1 MDENLLEMLLD
12 VSKQMAETRV
22 LDPLLHYAMGV
33 ALKLVKAERG
43 YLILK
48 NDDRSL
54 DFRVKLDR
62 EGNELESPEGQI
74 SHSMLNR
81 VMENA
86 EPLVVTDALVD
97 PSFHSSASVN
107 ALQLRSVMCV
117 PLISRGD
124 TIGAI
129 YVENRSNA
137 NIFENKDLP
146 PLTIFASQAAVSIEN
161 AMLNDDLEARVA
173 ARTAELEEA
182 KSQVEQSFM
191 ESVEANRIRT
201 MFLSN
206 VAHDIR
212 SPLNMVVGA
221 LSLLEEG
228 EFGPLTSDQ
237 QEWISK
243 SLRAVDHIVKLTDDF
258 FDLTKIEMGKL
269 VLYPEVVD
277 MTQFLQLL
285 FEIGEGMR
293 WNDDVDFELQL
304 EPDLPST
311 LIDPTRIQQ
320 VILNLISNAEKFT
333 SEGSV
338 TLHAQH
344 HIEENEIL
352 IGVKDTGPG
361 IPPDEQEKIFDRFQ
375 QARDNKLSK
384 RKGTG
389 LGLSICRE
397 LVELHQGK
405 IWVESELNNGSD
417 FKFTLPVST
426 NMEAS
431 G

>member
-12 VSKQMAETRV
+12 VSKRMAETRV
-22 LDPLLHYAMGV
+22 LDSLLRYAMGV
-33 ALKLVKAERG
+33 ALKLVEAERG
-43 YLILK
+43 YLILR
-48 NDDRSL
+48 NEDGSL
-54 DFRVKLDR
+54 DFRVKLDQQ
-62 EGNELESPEGQI
+62 GNELESPEGQI

-81 VMENA
+81 VMGNA
-86 EPLVVTDALVD
+86 EPLVVTDALVH
-97 PSFHSSASVN
+97 PSFQSSASVN

-117 PLISRGD
+117 PLISRGE

-173 ARTAELEEA
+173 ARTVELEEA
-182 KSQVEQSFM
+182 KSQVEHSFM

-237 QEWISK
+237 KEWISK

-269 VLYPEVVD
+269 VLYPEQVD
-277 MTQFLQLL
+277 MNLFLELL

-293 WNDDVDFELQL
+293 WNDQVEFKLEL
-304 EPDLPST
+304 EHNLPR
-311 LIDPTRIQQ
+311 LKIDPTRIQQ
-320 VILNLISNAEKFT
+320 VVLNLISNAEKFT
-333 SEGSV
+333 SDGSV
-338 TLHAQH
+338 TLYANYLQ
-344 HIEENEIL
+344 EKDAIL
-352 IGVKDTGPG
+352 VGVKDTGPG

-397 LVELHQGK
+397 LVHLHQGE
-405 IWVESELNNGSD
+405 IWVESQPSNGSD
-417 FKFTLPVST
+417 FKFTLPVRR
-426 NMEAS
+426 
-431 G
+431 